1 MDVADK
7 RMWSCSGV
15 WSINVYHG
23 HGVSYVLEW
32 GAGKGTVV
40 NYIKIYP
47 WFTASVNSYWL
58 GNICVLWV
66 YDI

>member
-7 RMWSCSGV
+7 RIWSCSGV
-15 WSINVYHG
+15 WSVTVCYG
-23 HGVSYVLEW
+23 HGVHYALEW
-32 GAGKGTVV
+32 GAGERAVI

-47 WFTASVNSYWL
+47 WLTASVNSYWL
-58 GNICVLWV
+58 DNICILWV